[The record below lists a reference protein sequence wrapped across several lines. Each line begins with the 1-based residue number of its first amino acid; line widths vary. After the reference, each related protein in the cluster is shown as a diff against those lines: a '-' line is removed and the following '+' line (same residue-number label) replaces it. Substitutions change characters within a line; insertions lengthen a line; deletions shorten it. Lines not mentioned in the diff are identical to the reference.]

1 MLKAPTVKRLVS
13 DHRAINGEERE
24 REKDQSRSTSL
35 RFLGTLSSLCVLKFS
50 KVADEK
56 SSRLLQL
63 WLRSWRIRSTVMAS
77 SSFVWSRTMD
87 DQTRK
92 WRNIKKKPQSWVESL
107 VCRPA
112 KKSSRIIIEIQV
124 GLQQLDDLFLSCS
137 NISTVDYQQKS
148 SLRQQLSFS
157 KCCDDTE
164 TNSQRY
170 VTVFHEAER

>member
-1 MLKAPTVKRLVS
+1 MVKR
-13 DHRAINGEERE
+13 ERE
-24 REKDQSRSTSL
+24 RERPESVYLFEILRHFKFVVCSEVFESSRRKVESTS
-35 RFLGTLSSLCVLKFS
+35 
-50 KVADEK
+50 
-56 SSRLLQL
+56 QL

-92 WRNIKKKPQSWVESL
+92 WRNIKKNPQSWVESL

-164 TNSQRY
+164 TDSQRY
-170 VTVFHEAER
+170 VTVFHKAER